1 MQLTR
6 RKLITGATVSLAAP
20 VVIRIATLMPV
31 KPWFITERIRVNYHY
46 DDREPTGIFLY
57 TTDPAVP
64 FRMPPGKLLSY
75 SHAEMG
81 WFLNIP

>member
-6 RKLITGATVSLAAP
+6 RKLITGAAVFLAAP
-20 VVIRIATLMPV
+20 AVIRIATLMPV
-31 KPWFITERIRVNYHY
+31 KPWIVTERIRVNSRY

-75 SHAEMG
+75 SYPEMG
-81 WFLNIP
+81 WFLTP